1 MHRRWLSLPLLS
13 SCVSAFYPYRPGGQ
27 DTDTK
32 DKRFFPLPPSGQH
45 LQDPNPVTVDLKKL
59 PVSQVH
65 EGQAWNTDS
74 IKTKRD
80 NQFPVVLSN
89 DPGKPDAIAI
99 DQDGSDFSYFSVLNF
114 GSDAKEMYMLIDSGS
129 ANTWVMG
136 SACTSHACQIHN
148 TFGPADSKSL
158 TTTTQDWQLAYGTGQ
173 VEGVLA
179 KDTVAFA
186 NYTLSLEFGLATNAS
201 DDFNNYPMDGI
212 LGLGPSD
219 SNELDTPTVMET
231 LDKQSDLASNVIG
244 VHLSRAVDNTKD
256 GELTIGGIDHTRFTG
271 KLSYTKINVA
281 DTWQIPIDDMI
292 VGGNACNLQGKSAII
307 DTGTSY
313 ILMPPADADSV
324 HAQIPGSVANN
335 GQYTLPCGST
345 TTVEVAFSGVK
356 YAISPADYVG
366 KSAGAL
372 CSSNII
378 GQQAFGP
385 NQWIMGDTFLKNVYT
400 VLDFDKNRVG
410 FGTMNGDDTSSS
422 SASASA
428 SASASESS
436 ATTHATAA
444 TKSSSATGSA
454 SAKHSST
461 MTTFTASSTSTS
473 ASAAATTSSIS
484 SSPFGAG
491 SGSGTSAGFK
501 NEVRLGQA
509 IALAFGIGILL

>member
-13 SCVSAFYPYRPGGQ
+13 SCVSAFYPYHSGGR
-27 DTDTK
+27 DTDIK
-32 DKRFFPLPPSGQH
+32 DKRFFPLPPSGQQS
-45 LQDPNPVTVDLKKL
+45 QDPSPITVDLKKL
-59 PVSQVH
+59 PVSQPH
-65 EGQAWNTDS
+65 IGQEGYTNRT
-74 IKTKRD
+74 KTKRD

-89 DPGKPDAIAI
+89 NPGKPDAIAI

-148 TFGPADSKSL
+148 TFGPADSKTL

-186 NYTLSLEFGLATNAS
+186 NYTLSLEFGMATNAS

-231 LDKQSDLASNVIG
+231 LDKQSNLASNIIG

-256 GELTIGGIDHTRFTG
+256 GELTIGGIDHTRFNG

-313 ILMPPADADSV
+313 ILMPPADADTV

-345 TTVEVAFSGVK
+345 TTVEVAFSGIK

-366 KSAGAL
+366 KSAGGL

-385 NQWIMGDTFLKNVYT
+385 DQWIMGDTFLKNVYT

-422 SASASA
+422 SASASV
-428 SASASESS
+428 SASS
-436 ATTHATAA
+436 ATSHSTAT
-444 TKSSSATGSA
+444 TISSSATGSA
-454 SAKHSST
+454 SAKHTSTT
-461 MTTFTASSTSTS
+461 MTSATSSTSMS
-473 ASAAATTSSIS
+473 ASPAATTSSIS
-484 SSPFGAG
+484 SSPFGSG
-491 SGSGTSAGFK
+491 SGSGTSAGVK

-509 IALAFGIGILL
+509 IALAFSIGLLL

>member
-1 MHRRWLSLPLLS
+1 M
-13 SCVSAFYPYRPGGQ
+13 
-27 DTDTK
+27 
-32 DKRFFPLPPSGQH
+32 
-45 LQDPNPVTVDLKKL
+45 
-59 PVSQVH
+59 
-65 EGQAWNTDS
+65 
-74 IKTKRD
+74 
-80 NQFPVVLSN
+80 VLSN

-114 GSDAKEMYMLIDSGS
+114 GSDAKEFYMLIDSGS

-148 TFGPADSKSL
+148 TFGPADSKTL
-158 TTTTQDWQLAYGTGQ
+158 TTTSQHWQLAYGTGQ

-179 KDTVAFA
+179 KDKVAFA

-219 SNELDTPTVMET
+219 SNELDTPSVMET
-231 LDKQSDLASNVIG
+231 LDKQSNLMSNVIG

-256 GELTIGGIDHTRFTG
+256 GELTIGGIDHTRFNG

-313 ILMPPADADSV
+313 ILMPPSDAATV

-366 KSAGAL
+366 KSTGGL

-400 VLDFDKNRVG
+400 VLDFDNNRIG
-410 FGTMNGDDTSSS
+410 FGTKDGAADSSS

-428 SASASESS
+428 FASS
-436 ATTHATAA
+436 ATTHATTV

-454 SAKHSST
+454 SAKHPSTT
-461 MTTFTASSTSTS
+461 MTSSTSSTS
-473 ASAAATTSSIS
+473 RSVSTAATTSSIS
-484 SSPFGAG
+484 SSPFGSG

-501 NEVRLGQA
+501 NEVRKGQ
-509 IALAFGIGILL
+509 ILALAFGIGLLL